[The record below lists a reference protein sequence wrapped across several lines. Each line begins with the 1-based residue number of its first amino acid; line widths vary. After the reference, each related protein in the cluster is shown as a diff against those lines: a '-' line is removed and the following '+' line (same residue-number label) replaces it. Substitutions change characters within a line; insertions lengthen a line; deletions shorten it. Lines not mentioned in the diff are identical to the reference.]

1 MHSAPGRM
9 NGRTISYQ
17 PDP

>member
-1 MHSAPGRM
+1 M